1 MLTETRKLTDKT
13 AKGKQQA
20 KVIDMKEWLKEKR
33 DQMATNVLIFT
44 RRGFT
49 GNDHPPTVA

>member
-13 AKGKQQA
+13 AKGKEKA
-20 KVIDMKEWLKEKR
+20 KVIDMKTWLKEKR
-33 DQMATNVLIFT
+33 DQMTTNVLIFT

-49 GNDHPPTVA
+49 GNDHPPSVA